1 MQREINAK
9 IIILFFI
16 CLIVLTVN
24 ENALGQEVKVASG
37 KNKYVTT
44 GLQDREYW
52 CNLLY
57 KIAYPVIHNLA
68 QGTLKKNMQVEEAP
82 GYSMQSRKV
91 TYLEAVGR
99 TMAGIAPWLSLEDD
113 SSQEGL
119 MRKKL
124 RDELLTGAFKSC

>member
-124 RDELLTGAFKSC
+124 RDELLT